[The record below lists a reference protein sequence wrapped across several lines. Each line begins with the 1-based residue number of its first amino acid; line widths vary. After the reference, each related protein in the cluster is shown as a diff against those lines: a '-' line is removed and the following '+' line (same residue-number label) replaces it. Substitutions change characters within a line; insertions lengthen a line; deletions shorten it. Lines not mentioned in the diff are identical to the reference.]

1 MVGVPMNPLRVAF
14 DVGPLVG
21 PRTGVGQ
28 AVAGIRASLGDR
40 EDLEIREYITSFRSK
55 PPEGAHRLPMPAAA
69 AHRLWA
75 ISDHPSAD
83 RFLGKPDVVHGTN
96 YVVPPC
102 RAARVVSVYDCWFL
116 RHPSL
121 ANGDVNRAGRVLR
134 RAVERGATVHAS
146 SASTAAEIADLFPGA
161 RTVTIPLAAVPVP
174 QPSAG
179 PPVPALVD
187 RPYIAAIGTLERRK
201 NIPALV
207 DAFGL
212 VADDDHDI
220 LLMLAGADGDDR
232 EGINAAIDQ
241 LDPAVARRIVLT
253 GRIDE
258 ASRSWLL
265 RNATV
270 LAYPSLDE
278 GFGFPL
284 LDAMQIGLP
293 IVASNR
299 GSIPEVCGPA
309 GLLCDP
315 DDISTLAKNLTSAA
329 FDDATRAR
337 LVAAADAQLATFSW
351 ARCAAELGALY
362 HRLADEHSA

>member
-1 MVGVPMNPLRVAF
+1 MNPLRVAF

-28 AVAGIRASLGDR
+28 AVAGMRASLGNR
-40 EDLEIREYITSFRSK
+40 EGLEIREYITSFRSK
-55 PPEGAHRLPMPAAA
+55 PPDGAHRLPIPAAA

-75 ISDHPSAD
+75 TTDQPPVD
-83 RFLGKPDVVHGTN
+83 RFLGHPDVVHGTN
-96 YVVPPC
+96 YVVPPS

-121 ANGDVNRAGRVLR
+121 ANSDVNRAGRVLR

-146 SASTAAEIADLFPGA
+146 SAATAAEIADLFPGA
-161 RTVTIPLAAVPVP
+161 RSATIALAAVPVP
-174 QPSAG
+174 QPATA
-179 PPVPALVD
+179 PPLPVLVD
-187 RPYIAAIGTLERRK
+187 RRYIAAIGTLERRK
-201 NIPALV
+201 NVPALI

-212 VADDDHDI
+212 LAVDDDE
-220 LLMLAGADGDDR
+220 LLLVIAGADGDDR
-232 EGINAAIDQ
+232 EAVNDAIDR
-241 LDPAVARRIVLT
+241 LDRIVARRVVLT

-265 RNATV
+265 HNATV

-284 LDAMQIGLP
+284 LDAMQVGLP

-299 GSIPEVCGPA
+299 GSIPEVCGAA

-315 DDISTLAKNLTSAA
+315 DDLTTLAENLAMAA
-329 FDDATRAR
+329 SDEQVRTQLLDAAQ
-337 LVAAADAQLATFSW
+337 AQLESFSW
-351 ARCAAELGALY
+351 TRCAAELDALY
-362 HRLADEHSA
+362 RRLADERAA

>member
-1 MVGVPMNPLRVAF
+1 MNPLRVAF

-28 AVAGIRASLGDR
+28 AVAGIRASLGTV

-55 PPEGAHRLPMPAAA
+55 PPGGAHRLPIPAAA

-75 ISDHPSAD
+75 MSQRPPLD
-83 RFLGKPDVVHGTN
+83 RFLGNPDVVHGTN

-116 RHPSL
+116 RHPTL
-121 ANGDVNRAGRVLR
+121 ANPDVNRAGRVLR
-134 RAVERGATVHAS
+134 RAIEDGATVHAS
-146 SASTAAEIADLFPGA
+146 STSSAAEIADLFPGA
-161 RTVTIPLAAVPVP
+161 RIETIPLAAVPVP
-174 QPSAG
+174 QPSAA

-187 RPYIAAIGTLERRK
+187 RRYIAAIGTLERRK
-201 NIPALV
+201 NVPALV

-212 VADDDHDI
+212 LAAEDDET
-220 LLMLAGADGDDR
+220 LLVLAGADGDDR
-232 EGINAAIDQ
+232 EAINAAIDR
-241 LDPAVARRIVLT
+241 LDPAVARRVVLT

-258 ASRSWLL
+258 AARSWLL

-284 LDAMQIGLP
+284 LDAMQLGLP

-315 DDISTLAKNLTSAA
+315 DDVTTLAKNLARAA
-329 FDDATRAR
+329 SDDVTRSR
-337 LVAAADAQLATFSW
+337 LIDAADAQLATFSW
-351 ARCAAELGALY
+351 AQCAAALGELY
-362 HRLADEHSA
+362 RRLADERAA